1 MYTVCGDM
9 FWDCTHPPRTCV
21 TFGKSLNLSGLQP
34 CCLEEETIP
43 LPLCDLVICS
53 VSLSMQQELNNL
65 RRQSLQMPDHH
76 VLQGGCSE
84 LMSLFLIFKWPSSYP
99 TLTQMT

>member
-9 FWDCTHPPRTCV
+9 FWDCTHPLKTCV

-53 VSLSMQQELNNL
+53 VNLSMQQELSNH
-65 RRQSLQMPDHH
+65 RQWSLQMLDHH
-76 VLQGGCSE
+76 AQQRDAQS
-84 LMSLFLIFKWPSSYP
+84 
-99 TLTQMT
+99 